1 MTSRRLREWPQ
12 GLQNPPE
19 STPMTWAIIK
29 KRHTYAHTLHLI
41 TQLTTLSLSHYS
53 DLEIQVV
60 LCQIFVLKR
69 LVNRKISF
77 VSQSGTR
84 RTPSWKRDEIRCPL
98 SKPLST
104 RLRCGQKTWSVELCS
119 LVATGKRRWTSDW
132 SNLHSSTI
140 PSANF
145 RSMLGPWS
153 DPHPATTGLP
163 SHTLKP
169 LYPWSP
175 FTVQHWFRKL
185 YSCETQLATVT
196 PFGCLHLGQW
206 PMTYLM
212 TLSDWTMSCQPW
224 PPRACYGQRVRYK

>member
-145 RSMLGPWS
+145 RSILGPWS
-153 DPHPATTGLP
+153 GPHPATTGLP

-175 FTVQHWFRKL
+175 FTGYLVRTYPRPNAPWSKR
-185 YSCETQLATVT
+185 TW
-196 PFGCLHLGQW
+196 LGQNVPGCTSKRTRPNIAYRIACLFIAKSSW
-206 PMTYLM
+206 I
-212 TLSDWTMSCQPW
+212 LS
-224 PPRACYGQRVRYK
+224 